1 MNINQK
7 SQKNTSATHTN
18 SFKHHNVL
26 LPSTV
31 KSNENFSDKPYKA
44 LQTLRSAQIGVRLPN
59 KIFIHAV
66 DQFLKHLRNETNKDY
81 TYGNDSSKDTIDNN
95 DKSLI
100 EPLSTTKGTSL
111 ERTVEDMVTFEF
123 VEKFRKSF
131 AEADTDNTDTNCD
144 GEVDLSEYLTY
155 ILFEHQEREI
165 MYDMSKPMPYPT
177 NPKEFTLKNLSLDLY
192 IGFHFFPGISRTGK
206 TLEQIDCT
214 YGRYIS
220 ISRNGIVSHWSLS
233 LKLIR
238 ESKIQSIEQRKQTL
252 PSWITCTCVL
262 PDMNYFAIATTES
275 DLIYYDINSHTY
287 TGSILL

>member
-111 ERTVEDMVTFEF
+111 ERTVEDM
-123 VEKFRKSF
+123 
-131 AEADTDNTDTNCD
+131 
-144 GEVDLSEYLTY
+144 
-155 ILFEHQEREI
+155 
-165 MYDMSKPMPYPT
+165 
-177 NPKEFTLKNLSLDLY
+177 
-192 IGFHFFPGISRTGK
+192 
-206 TLEQIDCT
+206 
-214 YGRYIS
+214 
-220 ISRNGIVSHWSLS
+220 
-233 LKLIR
+233 
-238 ESKIQSIEQRKQTL
+238 
-252 PSWITCTCVL
+252 
-262 PDMNYFAIATTES
+262 
-275 DLIYYDINSHTY
+275 
-287 TGSILL
+287 